1 MKINN
6 MINKREKETVN
17 SKKLFK
23 LKVVART

>member
-1 MKINN
+1 MKMNN
-6 MINKREKETVN
+6 MINKREKEMVN